1 MQRPSNYDLT
11 REQMEGA
18 FVRYDQGEMIRKFR
32 LGQTAEHLFITFIG
46 EDYRIG
52 RRTGKVERL
61 PSGGGEPV
69 PAGFNESMT
78 LFDVLC
84 SSKPDCRLSGEY
96 MTVTNLPGIA
106 NIAAPGTGTYA
117 ETARLFAGRPGV
129 LRRACE
135 ALGGVP
141 QRVGDVSSLI
151 PLFDFMPVMVQFWDA
166 DEEFDAVLKIMW
178 DRNTLDFMHFETTF
192 YAAGHLLRRLKE
204 YS

>member
-18 FVRYDQGEMIRKFR
+18 FVRYDQGEMIRKFHLR
-32 LGQTAEHLFITFIG
+32 QTSEHLFITFIG

-61 PSGGGEPV
+61 PSGGGAPV

-106 NIAAPGTGTYA
+106 NIAAPGTGTPA
-117 ETARLFAGRPGV
+117 FSPDGPASCAAPARPWAGCPRGWGTCPASSRFSTSCRSWSSSGTRTRSSTPCSRSCGTGIPRTSCT
-129 LRRACE
+129 LRLRSMPRDICS
-135 ALGGVP
+135 GG
-141 QRVGDVSSLI
+141 
-151 PLFDFMPVMVQFWDA
+151 
-166 DEEFDAVLKIMW
+166 
-178 DRNTLDFMHFETTF
+178 
-192 YAAGHLLRRLKE
+192 
-204 YS
+204 

>member
-11 REQMEGA
+11 REQMERA
-18 FVRYDQGEMIRKFR
+18 FVGYDQEEMIRKFR
-32 LGQTAEHLFITFIG
+32 LRNTPEHLFITFTG
-46 EDYRIG
+46 EGYRVD
-52 RRTGKVERL
+52 RRTGKVERF
-61 PSGGGEPV
+61 PPEGGAPV

-78 LFDVLC
+78 VFDVLC

-96 MTVTNLPGIA
+96 RTVTNLPGIA
-106 NIAAPGTGTYA
+106 NIAAPGTGGYA
-117 ETARLFAGRPGV
+117 ETARFFAGRPDV
-129 LRRACE
+129 LRRACG

-192 YAAGHLLRRLKE
+192 YAASHLLKRLTE
-204 YS
+204 QG

>member
-1 MQRPSNYDLT
+1 MAVLSNLEPKAVFEYFEKLCAVPHGSHNTKQISDLCVSFAQALGHDVK
-11 REQMEGA
+11 EFA
-18 FVRYDQGEMIRKFR
+18 R
-32 LGQTAEHLFITFIG
+32 LG
-46 EDYRIG
+46 
-52 RRTGKVERL
+52 
-61 PSGGGEPV
+61 
-69 PAGFNESMT
+69 
-78 LFDVLC
+78 
-84 SSKPDCRLSGEY
+84 
-96 MTVTNLPGIA
+96 
-106 NIAAPGTGTYA
+106 
-117 ETARLFAGRPGV
+117 LFAGRPGA